1 LILFGFLSLIVPPQ
15 IGDFSLIF
23 YWKWQA
29 ELHAFHDISLLS
41 KPPACDSVKGVVSD
55 CADRSRGVKLVTNLG
70 GRDARIGE
78 LRGCI
83 GAGNEAML
91 RRFSFEAW

>member
-1 LILFGFLSLIVPPQ
+1 M
-15 IGDFSLIF
+15 
-23 YWKWQA
+23 
-29 ELHAFHDISLLS
+29 
-41 KPPACDSVKGVVSD
+41 VSD

-83 GAGNEAML
+83 GAGNETML
-91 RRFSFEAW
+91 RRFSFEVW